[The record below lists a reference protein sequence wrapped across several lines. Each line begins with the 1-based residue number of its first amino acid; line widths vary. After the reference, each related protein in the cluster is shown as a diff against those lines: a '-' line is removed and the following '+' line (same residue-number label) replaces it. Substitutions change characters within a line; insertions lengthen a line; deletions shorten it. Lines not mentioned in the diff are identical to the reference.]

1 VAYHLSNKSVNII
14 YIYICGKRSVPSL
27 RTFRVTRNTGVPAQP
42 THIDLSDWQSSW
54 SLNRRSFVRNLT
66 LALAFAALWTL
77 SGCKK
82 TGEGQYEVQKPV
94 VGTETDT
101 VNTPSIETGTVK
113 DTITV
118 PTVGTEKKEVT
129 LPKVEVKK
137 PKE

>member
-1 VAYHLSNKSVNII
+1 
-14 YIYICGKRSVPSL
+14 
-27 RTFRVTRNTGVPAQP
+27 VTRNTGVPAQP
-42 THIDLSDWQSSW
+42 THIGLSNWRSSW
-54 SLNRRSFVRNLT
+54 SLNRRSLVRKLT

-101 VNTPSIETGTVK
+101 VNTPTIETGTVK
-113 DTITV
+113 DTINV

-137 PKE
+137 PKQ

>member
-1 VAYHLSNKSVNII
+1 VI
-14 YIYICGKRSVPSL
+14 
-27 RTFRVTRNTGVPAQP
+27 RNTASKACATLCFRTAIDIHQVPQREV
-42 THIDLSDWQSSW
+42 L
-54 SLNRRSFVRNLT
+54 VRKLT
-66 LALAFAALWTL
+66 LAVAFVALWSL

-101 VNTPSIETGTVK
+101 VNTPSVETGTVK

-118 PTVGTEKKEVT
+118 PKVETEKKEVT

-137 PKE
+137 PNE